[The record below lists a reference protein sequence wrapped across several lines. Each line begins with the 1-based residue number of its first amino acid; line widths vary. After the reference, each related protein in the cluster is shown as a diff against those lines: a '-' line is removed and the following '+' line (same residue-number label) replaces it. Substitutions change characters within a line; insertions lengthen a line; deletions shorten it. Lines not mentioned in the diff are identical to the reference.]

1 MWNKFDKLTKAI
13 IIMAIVAAVTF
24 FGSTVTSKERRE
36 TFNNEQQIT
45 KMNSDIR
52 DKMIK
57 ADEEGMKV
65 QMRRFSYDC

>member
-24 FGSTVTSKERRE
+24 FGSAVTSKERRE

-57 ADEEGMKV
+57 ADEEGMK
-65 QMRRFSYDC
+65 YK

>member
-13 IIMAIVAAVTF
+13 IVMAIIAAVTF

-36 TFNNEQQIT
+36 TFNNKQQIT

-57 ADEEGMKV
+57 ADEEGMK
-65 QMRRFSYDC
+65 YK